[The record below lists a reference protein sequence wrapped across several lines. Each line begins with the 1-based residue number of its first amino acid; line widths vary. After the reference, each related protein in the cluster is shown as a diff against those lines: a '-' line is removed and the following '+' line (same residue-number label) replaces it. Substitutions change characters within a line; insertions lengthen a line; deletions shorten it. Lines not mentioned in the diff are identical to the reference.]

1 MGIFE
6 KKCTNYCPLLES
18 KWRLQQFTFQFSCTL
33 DARSMSFNIA
43 ETFAKRETFPI
54 CHSVEKDI
62 CILYFVDMFITQH
75 LMYEPL

>member
-1 MGIFE
+1 
-6 KKCTNYCPLLES
+6 
-18 KWRLQQFTFQFSCTL
+18 
-33 DARSMSFNIA
+33 MSFNIA

-75 LMYEPL
+75 VMYEPI